1 MNVPLFIAKRYLFAK
16 KSHNLVNVITLVS
29 LLGVFV
35 GSAALIIV
43 LSVFNGFEGL
53 VTKLY
58 NSFDPAL
65 KITLNEGKFFNADS
79 TFIYK
84 LQHTQGVKNV
94 ALSLEENALIKYQDK
109 QFIAT
114 LKGVDAT
121 FSRMAKVDS
130 MLVAGE
136 YLLQPNDSE
145 YYAVIGQTIASQL
158 GLNLGDVLNPL
169 QVYVPKAG
177 KSMELNP
184 EDSFNK
190 AFIYASGVYSIQQE
204 IDAKYILVPLPFV
217 ENLIHQH
224 GKVTSLEISL
234 TNTSNEK
241 QVQQA
246 IQELCGNNYKVQTR
260 FEQHEF
266 LYKIMKSE
274 KWAIFMILAFILLIA
289 AFNIIGSLTMLIVDK
304 KKDITILTYLG
315 ASKSLI
321 HKIFVTEGLLISLG
335 GAIAGVT
342 LGLIICVIQLQF
354 GILKLGADDSFI
366 IQYYPVAI
374 QWLDVVYVLTTVV
387 VIGYFA
393 AAWPVRKVLR
403 EN

>member
-1 MNVPLFIAKRYLFAK
+1 MNVSLFIAKRYLFAK
-16 KSHNLVNVITLVS
+16 KSHNLVNVITMVS

-65 KITLNEGKFFNADS
+65 KITLNEGKFFDADS
-79 TFIYK
+79 TFICNI
-84 LQHTQGVKNV
+84 QHTPGVKAV
-94 ALSLEENALIKYQDK
+94 ALSLEENALIKYKDK

-114 LKGVDAT
+114 LKGVDAK
-121 FSRMAKVDS
+121 FSTMANVHN
-130 MLVAGE
+130 MMIAGE
-136 YLLQPNDSE
+136 YMLQPTDSE
-145 YYAVIGQTIASQL
+145 YYAVVGQTIATQL
-158 GLNLGDVLNPL
+158 GLQLGDALNPL

-177 KSMELNP
+177 KQMELNP

-190 AFIYASGVYSIQQE
+190 AVVYAAGVYSIQQE
-204 IDAKYILVPLPFV
+204 IDAKYVLVPLQFI
-217 ENLIHQH
+217 ENLIN
-224 GKVTSLEISL
+224 KTNKLTSVEISL
-234 TNTSNEK
+234 VNDKDEA
-241 QVQQA
+241 QVKHALQA
-246 IQELCGNNYKVQTR
+246 MCGTKYSVKTR

-274 KWAIFMILAFILLIA
+274 KWAIFMILTFILLIA

-304 KKDITILTYLG
+304 KKDITVLTYLG
-315 ASKSLI
+315 ASKKLI
-321 HKIFVTEGLLISLG
+321 QQIFVTEGLLISLG

-342 LGLIICVIQLQF
+342 IGLLVCVAQLQF
-354 GILKLGADDSFI
+354 GLLKLGTDDSFI

-374 QWLDVVYVLTTVV
+374 QWLDVLYVLITVL
-387 VIGYFA
+387 VIGYVA
-393 AAWPVRKVLR
+393 AAWPVRKVL
-403 EN
+403 NGF